1 MTDQQFPFSN
11 DIFKSRSQ
19 IILSN
24 NLQGSKREDGVIVN
38 NNLYDLEPSE
48 IDLEI
53 EDENRNF
60 LLEENFSKNEW
71 QIGTCPF

>member
-1 MTDQQFPFSN
+1 M
-11 DIFKSRSQ
+11 
-19 IILSN
+19 
-24 NLQGSKREDGVIVN
+24 
-38 NNLYDLEPSE
+38 YDLEPSE

-71 QIGTCPF
+71 QIGICPFQHWSIYR